1 MTQPIPSDVQLVER
15 ARAGDLDA
23 FNALVDLYQRQVYS
37 LCLRMLGTREAAE
50 DAAQEAFLSA
60 YRRLGD
66 FRGGQFRSWLL
77 RIATNVS
84 IDELRRLKRHAATP
98 LERDIEGETVT
109 IEAADPK
116 AGPEE
121 LALGAELRASL
132 ERALATLP
140 PEQRAAVVLAD
151 VQGLTYEEVAGILG
165 CSLGTV
171 KSRIFRARERLRA
184 FLQALPEPPVPAVR
198 PTGERSNVTG
208 GEGL

>member
-1 MTQPIPSDVQLVER
+1 MTQPIANDVHLVER

-23 FNALVDLYQRQVYS
+23 FNALVDRYQRQVYNV
-37 LCLRMLGTREAAE
+37 CLRMLGSREAAE
-50 DAAQEAFLSA
+50 DATQDTFLSA

-84 IDELRRLKRHAATP
+84 IDELRRSKRHATTP
-98 LERDIEGETVT
+98 LEREVEGTPVAVEVP
-109 IEAADPK
+109 DP
-116 AGPEE
+116 ASGPED

-132 ERALATLP
+132 ERALAALP
-140 PEQRAAVVLAD
+140 PEQRAAVILAD
-151 VQGLTYEEVAGILG
+151 VQGLSYEEVAEALG

-184 FLQALPEPPVPAVR
+184 YLQRLPEPPAPNVR
-198 PTGERSNVTG
+198 PTGERSSVTG
-208 GEGL
+208 REGP

>member
-1 MTQPIPSDVQLVER
+1 MASDVHLVER

-50 DAAQEAFLSA
+50 DATQEVFLSA

-84 IDELRRLKRHAATP
+84 IDELRRRKRYAVVP
-98 LERDIEGETVT
+98 LEREAGGEAVTV
-109 IEAADPK
+109 EAPDPK

-121 LALGAELRASL
+121 LALGTELRASL

-151 VQGLTYEEVAGILG
+151 VQGLSYEEVAGVLG

-184 FLQALPEPPVPAVR
+184 FLQALPEPPAPAVR
-198 PTGERSNVTG
+198 PTGERSNVTR

>member
-1 MTQPIPSDVQLVER
+1 MTQPIASDVHLVER

-23 FNALVDLYQRQVYS
+23 FNVLVDRYQRQVYN

-50 DAAQEAFLSA
+50 DATQDAFLSA

-77 RIATNVS
+77 RIATNAS
-84 IDELRRLKRHAATP
+84 IDELRRAKRHGAAP
-98 LERDIEGETVT
+98 LEREVEGATVAV
-109 IEAADPK
+109 EVPDP
-116 AGPEE
+116 ASGPEE
-121 LALGAELRASL
+121 LALDAELRASL

-140 PEQRAAVVLAD
+140 PEQRAAVILAD
-151 VQGLTYEEVAGILG
+151 VQGLSYEEVAETLG

-184 FLQALPEPPVPAVR
+184 YLRGLPEPLMPVVR

-208 GEGL
+208 REGP